1 MDPISA
7 WEDGEW
13 EILIDYLAAE
23 AGVFASNID
32 TAKVGIGT
40 WIYQSLAENIVNNL
54 NTFKAGVSVKGDKVL
69 VSTDAMNAL
78 KNLTDAYIADCGDY
92 VIYPSKQPSDMAKYT
107 AKMHNDLYS
116 IYLSELN
123 KSVIAVDYYEIGYT
137 NGASLSMVKNI
148 TDYYL
153 VSSNPTSYNVTMYDK
168 NCDKYEFPNTNY
180 YRYSFD
186 GEIKVSE
193 GGHSGLES
201 LRAYYY
207 DKLNYYC
214 ITTLDGRGL
223 KYWKSLSALQAYL
236 RGTPLNAIYLS
247 TAYNNYNV
255 NNDNSIS
262 VDAST
267 INYIFE
273 QGDIF
278 RTDIS
283 QVVNNVTQTV
293 NNYYITNGS
302 VMSQE
307 EIQLA
312 IDKALQIF
320 LESLPSGGGGEPTD
334 PDPDNPGGDVS
345 GNDPTV
351 SGNDVSGNGVDGPLT
366 VGWLEK
372 IYNTLKDIP
381 GNLVDSLVGVFVPE
395 PGYFTEYFNR
405 LNDFFSDKFGFLY
418 SPVDFMIQFF
428 EIFLSIGDAPELT
441 FPGFAILGHT
451 VWEPITVNWEELV
464 ADFGL
469 FGYIRI
475 GGDIVI
481 VVAFLNF
488 VQKKCTEVLSS

>member
-23 AGVFASNID
+23 AGVFASNTD

-40 WIYQSLAENIVNNL
+40 WIYQSLAENVVNNL

-69 VSTDAMNAL
+69 VSTGAMNAL
-78 KNLTDAYIADCGDY
+78 KGLMDAYIEDCGDY
-92 VIYPSKQPSDMAKYT
+92 IYAPTFSYSDVSTDINQFSNKVYQRFLQDVGNEWTFIAFSGRSYYF
-107 AKMHNDLYS
+107 MHIDSDQVYLVGAPGVMYNNYV
-116 IYLSELN
+116 YLSNLGG
-123 KSVIAVDYYEIGYT
+123 D
-137 NGASLSMVKNI
+137 SLKLD
-148 TDYYL
+148 TYYL
-153 VSSNPTSYNVTMYDK
+153 RELSQSVNPEKSDYSYNDRVTFPYAQYPTSGYRIVT
-168 NCDKYEFPNTNY
+168 PTG
-180 YRYSFD
+180 RPV
-186 GEIKVSE
+186 KVWKTWAA
-193 GGHSGLES
+193 
-201 LRAYYY
+201 LR
-207 DKLNYYC
+207 
-214 ITTLDGRGL
+214 
-223 KYWKSLSALQAYL
+223 AYL
-236 RGTPLNAIYLS
+236 RGTPSSNS
-247 TAYNNYNV
+247 TVYVSSTYDNYDV

-273 QGDIF
+273 QGDNF

-283 QVVNNVTQTV
+283 QVVSNVTQTV

-307 EIQLA
+307 EMQLA

-320 LESLPSGGGGEPTD
+320 LESLPSGGGEPTD
-334 PDPDNPGGDVS
+334 PENPGGDVS

-395 PGYFTEYFNR
+395 SGYFTEYFNR